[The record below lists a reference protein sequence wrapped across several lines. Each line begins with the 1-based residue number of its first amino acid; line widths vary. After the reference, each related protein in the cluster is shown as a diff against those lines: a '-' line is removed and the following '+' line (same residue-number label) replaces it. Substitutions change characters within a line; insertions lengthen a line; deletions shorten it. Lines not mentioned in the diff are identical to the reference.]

1 MSFNIAF
8 LYKCFVD
15 LEKNLRERWNDDFVI
30 IFSNIK
36 SKKKQFQVMVEVL
49 LTIKYEKSKMVLM
62 LDRRAKRGKRKCL
75 KM

>member
-8 LYKCFVD
+8 LYKYFVD

-30 IFSNIK
+30 VFSNIK

-62 LDRRAKRGKRKCL
+62 LDRRAKRGKKKCL